1 MANTTIY
8 ADGSMHSGERR
19 LSGGAVVHVSGVA
32 YPFWGR
38 GKFVPCS
45 TTAEVYAAVLG
56 IEGAL
61 GMGVSLGT
69 VVQYTDS
76 RSLICMVR
84 AAQLRDDWPM
94 KIELRLQL
102 TRLLALTHGLD
113 WTLKWASREDVN
125 MRDPHHLAASA

>member
-19 LSGGAVVHVSGVA
+19 LSGGAVVHRDGVA

-45 TTAEVYAAVLG
+45 ATAEVYAAVLG
-56 IEGAL
+56 IEGAIGILVNL
-61 GMGVSLGT
+61 GK

-76 RSLICMVR
+76 RSLIRMVR
-84 AAQLRDDWPM
+84 NARLRDDWPM
-94 KIELRLQL
+94 KIELRRQLERLLRL
-102 TRLLALTHGLD
+102 TRDLD
-113 WTLKWASREDVN
+113 WTLKWASRDDPN